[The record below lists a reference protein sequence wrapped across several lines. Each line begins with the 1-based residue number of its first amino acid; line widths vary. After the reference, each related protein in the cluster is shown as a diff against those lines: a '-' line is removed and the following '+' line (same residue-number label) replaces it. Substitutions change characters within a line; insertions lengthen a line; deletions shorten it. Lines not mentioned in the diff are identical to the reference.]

1 MRFGVHIFPT
11 DESVEVDVLS
21 KEVEDRGFESLWF
34 PEHTHIPTSRRTPWS
49 KGDALPREYLRLL
62 DPFVALTVAATC
74 TQRLKLG
81 SGVCL
86 LAQHDPIVLA
96 KTVATLDQVSAGRF
110 LFGIGLGWN
119 IEEMSDHGVDPKLRR
134 SIVREK
140 VLAMQGLWSQDE
152 FGFEGDYVRFAPSWS
167 WPKPV
172 QRPHPPVLVG
182 GAGGPLGFRH
192 IAEFAAGWMPDLTV
206 QPMEMVVAKIAKL
219 AAACEAVGR
228 DPSTVE
234 VTMVGIQPDPAEL
247 ERVAALGVSRAIFL
261 LPSAPTDTV
270 FAALD
275 GIQGAVADLGMVT
288 EL

>member
-1 MRFGVHIFPT
+1 MQFGVHIFPT
-11 DESVEVDVLS
+11 DESVKVDILS
-21 KEVEDRGFESLWF
+21 KELEDRGFESLWL
-34 PEHTHIPTSRRTPWS
+34 PEHTHIPTSRQTPWS

-74 TQRLKLG
+74 TRRLKLG
-81 SGVCL
+81 TGVCL

-96 KTVATLDQVSAGRF
+96 KTVATLDHVSSGRF

-119 IEEMSDHGVDPKLRR
+119 IEEMRDHGVDPKLRR

-140 VLAMQGLWSQDE
+140 ALAMQGLWSHDE
-152 FGFEGDYVRFAPSWS
+152 FGFDGDHVRFAPSWS

-172 QRPHPPVLVG
+172 QRPYPPVLLG

-192 IAEFAAGWMPDLTV
+192 IAEFGAGWMPDLTV
-206 QPMEMVVAKIAKL
+206 QPMEVVVAKLAEL

-228 DPSTVE
+228 NPSTIE
-234 VTMVGIQPDPAEL
+234 VTMVGIRPDPAEL

-275 GIQGAVADLGMVT
+275 RIQDAVVDLGRVT
-288 EL
+288 EP